1 MKNSIVIILILLYG
15 TVFSQSNID
24 NVLSSVLKNN
34 KTLIA
39 NTQFLDAK
47 KLDYKTGLTP
57 ENPKV
62 QYDYMIGSP
71 ASAGNQTNFDVSQ
84 AFDFP
89 TAYASKKKMSNEL
102 IAKSELELIAIRQN
116 ILLEAKVN
124 CLHLIYLN
132 KRQAELKR
140 RVNAMS
146 QLYKNY
152 QSKLKNG
159 EATILDVNKS
169 QLLLL
174 NLNTEL
180 KLNESNIKQYNSKLT
195 ELNGGNPLSLTDTT
209 YTISSDLP
217 EFTKMDS
224 LIEANDMLLKVYGK
238 EKDVS
243 MARVKVMKGM
253 SLPKIET
260 GYHSQFIL
268 GQKYQGAH
276 LGLSI
281 PLWENKNRI
290 KAEKA
295 NVLVADYQI
304 VQHRTEHYYENQ
316 QLYEKYVALKNS
328 LTEYQAIFNSTKNT
342 EILDKAL
349 KAGNISSIE
358 YFMELTYFYNAYDK
372 YLEAEKMYQETIA
385 QLNKYQL

>member
-1 MKNSIVIILILLYG
+1 MKNSIVIILMMLYG
-15 TVFSQSNID
+15 TGFSQSNID
-24 NVLSSVLKNN
+24 NVLSNVLKNN

-39 NTQFLDAK
+39 NTQLLEAK

-71 ASAGNQTNFDVSQ
+71 AGAGNQTNFDVSQ

-89 TAYASKKKMSNEL
+89 TAYTSKKKMSNEL
-102 IAKSELELIAIRQN
+102 IAKSELELNAIRQA
-116 ILLEAKVN
+116 ILLEAKMN

-132 KRQAELKR
+132 KRQVELKR
-140 RVNAMS
+140 RVNSMT
-146 QLYKNY
+146 QLYQNY

-180 KLNESNIKQYNSKLT
+180 KLNESDIKRYNSKLT
-195 ELNGGNPLSLTDTT
+195 ELNGGNPLSLNDTT
-209 YTISSDLP
+209 YTISTELP

-243 MARVKVMKGM
+243 MARVKVIKGM

-295 NVLVADYQI
+295 SVLVADYLI
-304 VQHRTEHYYENQ
+304 AQHLTEHYYENQ

-328 LTEYQAIFNSTKNT
+328 LTEYQTIFSSTKNT

-349 KAGNISSIE
+349 KAGNISRIE